1 MEKHLCYTLMIGFLL
16 TIISCKSA
24 KSSFKAPDDFAVQ
37 IERTACFGT
46 CPIFVMN
53 INNKGDVDYN
63 GVKFV
68 KNEGQFAKKLPNA
81 TFKTI
86 VEQVQN
92 SKVWELKESYDNQGI
107 SDLPSLVFSCTLGG
121 KQKKI
126 LCRYG
131 CPAEITTLVRSIEG
145 LVGEEGYTKLP
156 DEQK

>member
-1 MEKHLCYTLMIGFLL
+1 MKKHLFYTLFIGILL
-16 TIISCKSA
+16 AFSACKSA
-24 KSSFKAPDDFAVQ
+24 KTSFKAPEDFAVQ
-37 IERTACFGT
+37 VERTACFGT

-53 INNKGDVDYN
+53 INNKGEVDYK

-68 KNEGQFAKKLPNA
+68 KNEGHFTKKLPTA
-81 TFKTI
+81 TFKML

-92 SKVWELKESYDNQGI
+92 SKVWEQKDSYDNQGI

-131 CPAEITTLVRSIEG
+131 CPAEITTLVRNIEG